1 MQVLHGIPAVLVAL
15 VDWAAG
21 EQDCAAR
28 VRVVQDMAAK
38 RDCRVLVL
46 VLNCADE
53 GNAEPRTPNTVRLKA
68 GEVLSS
74 AYGLISLED
83 RLELYLYH

>member
-38 RDCRVLVL
+38 RDCRVHL
-46 VLNCADE
+46 
-53 GNAEPRTPNTVRLKA
+53 
-68 GEVLSS
+68 EVSNNSNLDVGFFQISS
-74 AYGLISLED
+74 NL
-83 RLELYLYH
+83 